1 MARATLEPGAGPS
14 RFRLPSHR
22 VRAYGLARLKPIWGH
37 SDCMAT
43 FLANPVFCALMSA
56 FLFALSIQVQN
67 LGLTGG
73 EPRSG
78 ALVSITAAT
87 VVYWLLSPWFVES
100 WYWSTTAFLLFALV
114 GIFRPSLSSYLALSS
129 VKHMGPTLTSAL
141 TSSAPLFG
149 ALYAIF
155 LLGEHISPSIA
166 AGTLAVIAGA
176 VVAAYRPGAVVRGW
190 PLWALALPI
199 GAAFIR
205 SSGHA
210 VTKIGLVDV
219 PSAFFAGLVGDTVS
233 MVLTAAAFKLQGRQ
247 FKGGFTAQKWFAM
260 AGITNGVSLFFLNSA
275 LQNGKLAMV
284 VPIVASTPV
293 FALLLGLVFF
303 RREVIT
309 WRTVATIAL
318 IVPGVMLVALR

>member
-1 MARATLEPGAGPS
+1 MA
-14 RFRLPSHR
+14 
-22 VRAYGLARLKPIWGH
+22 
-37 SDCMAT
+37 M

-67 LGLTGG
+67 LGLNGG

-87 VVYWLLSPWFVES
+87 VIYWLFAPWFVES
-100 WYWSTTAFLLFALV
+100 WYWLTSSAVLFALV
-114 GIFRPSLSSYLALSS
+114 GIFRPSLSSFLALSS

-141 TSSAPLFG
+141 TSCAPIFG
-149 ALYAIF
+149 GLYAVL
-155 LLGEHISPSIA
+155 LLGEHITLPIA
-166 AGTLAVIAGA
+166 TGTIAVILGA
-176 VVAAYRPGAVVRGW
+176 IVAAYRPETVLRGW
-190 PLWALALPI
+190 PLWALALPV

-205 SSGHA
+205 ASGHA
-210 VTKIGLVDV
+210 VTKIGLVEV
-219 PSAFFAGLVGDTVS
+219 PSPFFAGLVGDTVS
-233 MVLTAAAFKLQGRQ
+233 MILAGAAFKLQGR
-247 FKGGFTAQKWFAM
+247 KLVGGVQAMKWFAM
-260 AGITNGVSLFFLNSA
+260 AGIINGVSLFFLNSA

-293 FALLLGLVFF
+293 FALLLGLIFF

-318 IVPGVMLVALR
+318 IVPGVVLVALR